1 MRSRKNLLRKGFL
14 LFLLGAAFFQNG
26 HVFLHLFFTQRIDED
41 QQQKNNQITNGR
53 GGGADVVNTVQSF
66 LALLNSRLT
75 GGHTDVTYS
84 SQSKTAD
91 ATCQRL
97 TGFAAEGIDGVY
109 GTVITAASANFLIVN
124 DVGKVW
130 SLTTARSRKTRSS
143 FTRHTGPQSPWCM
156 CAVPALWTVRRASA
170 T

>member
-130 SLTTARSRKTRSS
+130 SLTTA
-143 FTRHTGPQSPWCM
+143 
-156 CAVPALWTVRRASA
+156 LW
-170 T
+170 

>member
-1 MRSRKNLLRKGFL
+1 MCSSDL
-14 LFLLGAAFFQNG
+14 
-26 HVFLHLFFTQRIDED
+26 LFFTQRIDED

-91 ATCQRL
+91 ALVQYHFFCL
-97 TGFAAEGIDGVY
+97 KLYI
-109 GTVITAASANFLIVN
+109 
-124 DVGKVW
+124 
-130 SLTTARSRKTRSS
+130 AR
-143 FTRHTGPQSPWCM
+143 HVLPIH
-156 CAVPALWTVRRASA
+156 
-170 T
+170 